1 MLHSLYVKNLALIE
15 EIKVEFGE
23 GLNILTGETGAGKSV
38 ILGSV
43 GLALGGKYSL
53 DMLRDENEPGYVEL
67 VFFVDDSSTVSAL
80 REMGREPEDGTMIL
94 ARKLIGKRSVCAVN
108 GETVP
113 VSVLRDTA
121 SVLIDIHGQH
131 EHQTL
136 IYEKN
141 QLAIL
146 DSFAGDDLKIIKDK
160 VASLYA
166 EYKSAKKELDE
177 STLDEKQR
185 LKETDLLTFE
195 LNEIEN
201 ADLKEG
207 EDASYEE
214 QYTRMVNAKRIT
226 DDIDE
231 AYGYTGSDD
240 NGAGDVLS
248 RALRCLKDAAR
259 IDPKAQPLCD
269 ELGEIDSLLGD
280 FNRELSD
287 YASTLEFSDETF
299 SGVEARLN
307 EINRLKSKYG
317 ATVEDILSYGEE
329 IKGRLSRLNDYDA
342 YVASLR
348 KRLDEASGLLAR
360 ASEELSGLRR
370 KAAREFERAVRDN
383 LQDLSFLDVRFEIEI
398 REKEEYTAN
407 GRDEAEFMIS
417 MNPGEPLKPLKD
429 VASGGE
435 LSRIMLAI
443 KTVMADKDQVGTLI
457 FDEIDAGIS
466 GRTAQKVSEKMA
478 LIGKSRQVICIT
490 HLAQIAAMAD
500 SHFFIEKKVT
510 DGKTRTVIT
519 RLDED
524 GQVMELARILG
535 GAKITDAVIGNAEEM
550 KRLAKSC

>member
-136 IYEKN
+136 IYKKN

-185 LKETDLLTFE
+185 LKEADLLTFE

-259 IDPKAQPLCD
+259 IDQKAQPLCD

-317 ATVEDILSYGEE
+317 ATVEDILSYGDE

-348 KRLDEASGLLAR
+348 KRLDEASELLAR

-398 REKEEYTAN
+398 REKEEFTAN

>member
-1 MLHSLYVKNLALIE
+1 MLHSLYVRNLALIE

-67 VFFVDDSSTVSAL
+67 VFFVDDSSTVNAL
-80 REMGREPEDGTMIL
+80 RDMGREPEDGTMIL

-348 KRLDEASGLLAR
+348 KRLDEASELLAR

-500 SHFFIEKKVT
+500 SHFYIEKKVT

>member
-348 KRLDEASGLLAR
+348 KRLDEASELLAR